1 MVWTITKI
9 DLVWLELSVMSRV
22 MHCSFCHSGD
32 HWMRDRE
39 VIICP
44 KLKLKKQKEKQKR
57 DQEKR
62 DRAIKNFYNPTT
74 NNTSPIKVKKSA
86 FGAIHIHTE
95 DEQVEAATIL
105 QKNVRRCIAQAKLYD
120 LQRNK
125 RENLLEGEAEIKR
138 IKEQTTK
145 KQSRKQRNKK
155 RTQTEK
161 VYFEAPIDC

>member
-1 MVWTITKI
+1 
-9 DLVWLELSVMSRV
+9 
-22 MHCSFCHSGD
+22 
-32 HWMRDRE
+32 MRDRE

-62 DRAIKNFYNPTT
+62 DQAIKNFYNSTT
-74 NNTSPIKVKKSA
+74 NKTAPIKVKRSA
-86 FGAIHIHTE
+86 FAAIHYHTE
-95 DEQVEAATIL
+95 EEQAEAATIL
-105 QKNVRRCIAQAKLYD
+105 QRNVRRCIAQAKLNN
-120 LQRNK
+120 LQRIK
-125 RENLLEGEAEIKR
+125 RQNLVEGETEIKR

>member
-1 MVWTITKI
+1 
-9 DLVWLELSVMSRV
+9 

-44 KLKLKKQKEKQKR
+44 KLKAKKQKEKLKR
-57 DQEKR
+57 EQEKR
-62 DRAIKNFYNPTT
+62 DQAMKNFYKPTT
-74 NNTSPIKVKKSA
+74 NKTTPLKVKKSSFA
-86 FGAIHIHTE
+86 VLNIHTE
-95 DEQVEAATIL
+95 DEQVEAAIML
-105 QKNVRRCIAQAKLYD
+105 QTHVRRCIAQAKLYD
-120 LQRNK
+120 LRRDKQK
-125 RENLLEGEAEIKR
+125 IQAEGEAEIKR

-155 RTQTEK
+155 RTPTEK

>member
-1 MVWTITKI
+1 MP
-9 DLVWLELSVMSRV
+9 RV

-62 DRAIKNFYNPTT
+62 DQAIKNFYNSTT
-74 NNTSPIKVKKSA
+74 NKTAPIKVKRSA
-86 FGAIHIHTE
+86 FAAIHYHTE
-95 DEQVEAATIL
+95 EEQAEAATIL
-105 QKNVRRCIAQAKLYD
+105 QRNVRRCIAQAKLNN
-120 LQRNK
+120 LQRIK
-125 RENLLEGEAEIKR
+125 RQNLVEGETEIKR

>member
-1 MVWTITKI
+1 
-9 DLVWLELSVMSRV
+9 
-22 MHCSFCHSGD
+22 
-32 HWMRDRE
+32 MRDRE

-62 DRAIKNFYNPTT
+62 EQAIKNFHNPST
-74 NNTSPIKVKKSA
+74 NKTAPIKVKRSA
-86 FGAIHIHTE
+86 FAAIHYHTE
-95 DEQVEAATIL
+95 DEQAEAATVL
-105 QKNVRRCIAQAKLYD
+105 QRNVRRCIAQAKLHN

-125 RENLLEGEAEIKR
+125 RQNLAEGEAEIKR
-138 IKEQTTK
+138 IKEQSTK